1 MSAAVSHNSRI
12 QTVPGKM
19 MKSGSYIEKPASPAG
34 IVRGVLLAAAAVVLS
49 SCSSMESKPQ
59 APYGKIF
66 AGVQQSAAPVEEEKA
81 PEPEPERTVYEQ
93 KGSEQFIGST
103 GSQAPVVRLGEGKV
117 EVNFRDAPL
126 AEVVKVILGDN
137 LHVPYTI
144 EGDIKGNVT
153 LTSSSA
159 VTEDA
164 LIGLLESLLANRGI
178 VMVRD
183 ASGIYRLGPA
193 EALQGAA
200 PVRVG
205 RAVSQGS
212 GYDTRIV
219 PLKYISVAE
228 AQKILKP
235 LGAEKNVLY
244 ADTVRNLLMIAAPAP
259 QMNNIVRTIATF
271 DIDVMKGMSFGIY
284 EVYNTD
290 AASVVARFNELLGG
304 EELSPL
310 AGVVK
315 LVALEEIN
323 NVLVITS
330 RAHYLDTARMWI
342 ERLDH
347 VIVREGESASR
358 RLYVYNVNNG
368 EAMQL
373 AQMLTQMFGGTMGT
387 VAQTQR
393 KTSGRTAPGRRT
405 GTAGE
410 RERPQMGSQGASRQ
424 EGLAPDTGDL
434 AAAMTGG
441 TNPDETDDKTPRVVA
456 DQNNNT
462 LLVMATPSVW
472 REIESSLRKLD
483 VMPSQV
489 LVEVSIWE
497 VTLNDELEYGVEWF
511 FQHSNS
517 SINGLGT
524 LDLGAAGVGS
534 VVPGFSYLL
543 SDNGG
548 DWRAVINTL
557 DQTSNIQVLSSPSV
571 LVLDN
576 QTADIVVGDQQ
587 PVLSG
592 TSATDGGTVTENT
605 VYKDTGVKLS
615 VTPRGNESGL
625 VVMDISQEVTDVGN
639 IDQATGQRS
648 FLQRSIQSTVAIQ
661 SGDTI
666 ILGGLIQSN
675 KSQGSSGIPLLH
687 RMPVVGSLFGTK
699 SDNDRR
705 TELLVTISPRAIV
718 QYNDFIKIGEEF
730 REKMSGVTSAFGL

>member
-1 MSAAVSHNSRI
+1 MK
-12 QTVPGKM
+12 PG
-19 MKSGSYIEKPASPAG
+19 SNIEKRGSLAG
-34 IVRGVLLAAAAVVLS
+34 IVRGILLSASALVLS
-49 SCSSMESKPQ
+49 SCSSMDKQPQ

-66 AGVQQSAAPVEEEKA
+66 AGVQQPAAPVEEEKKP
-81 PEPEPERTVYEQ
+81 PEPEPDRTIYEE
-93 KGSEQFIGST
+93 KGSEQFIGGAVGT
-103 GSQAPVVRLGEGKV
+103 APVVRLGDGKV

-137 LHVPYTI
+137 LGVPYTL
-144 EGDIKGNVT
+144 EGEIKGNVT
-153 LTSSSA
+153 LASSSP
-159 VTEDA
+159 VSEDA

-183 ASGIYRLGPA
+183 ASGIYRLGSA
-193 EALQGAA
+193 EVLQSAA

-205 RAVSQGS
+205 RAVTQGS
-212 GYDTRIV
+212 GFDTRIV

-244 ADTVRNLLMIAAPAP
+244 ADKVRNLLMIAAPAP
-259 QMNNIVRTIATF
+259 QMNNIVRTIGTF

-284 EVYNTD
+284 EVFNTD
-290 AASVVARFNELLGG
+290 AASVVERFNELLGG

-315 LVALEEIN
+315 LVALDEIN

-330 RAHYLDTARMWI
+330 RAHYLDTAKTWI
-342 ERLDH
+342 GRLDH
-347 VIVREGESASR
+347 AIVREGESASR
-358 RLYVYNVNNG
+358 RLFVYNVNNG
-368 EAMQL
+368 EAVQL
-373 AQMLTQMFGGTMGT
+373 ASMLTQMFGGTMGT

-393 KTSGRTAPGRRT
+393 KTSGRSAPGQRQS
-405 GTAGE
+405 AVGE
-410 RERPQMGSQGASRQ
+410 RERAKTPGEGMGRAEGAELPSTPASASAG
-424 EGLAPDTGDL
+424 ED
-434 AAAMTGG
+434 
-441 TNPDETDDKTPRVVA
+441 TDDKAPRVVA

-462 LLVMATPSVW
+462 LLVMATPSIW
-472 REIESSLRKLD
+472 REIESTLRKLD
-483 VMPSQV
+483 VMPAQV

-517 SINGLGT
+517 SVDGLGT
-524 LDLGAAGVGS
+524 LDLGASGIGS

-543 SDNGG
+543 SDRGG

-557 DQTSNIQVLSSPSV
+557 DQASQIQVLSSPSV

-592 TSATDGGTVTENT
+592 TSATDGGTVTENI

-615 VTPRGNESGL
+615 VTPRVNESGL
-625 VVMDISQEVTDVGN
+625 VVMEISQEVTDVGN

-648 FLQRSIQSTVAIQ
+648 FLQRSIESTVAIQ

-666 ILGGLIQSN
+666 ILGGLIQN
-675 KSQGSSGIPLLH
+675 NRSQGSSGIPVLH
-687 RMPVVGSLFGTK
+687 RLPVVGSLFGTK

-730 REKMSGVTSAFGL
+730 RAKMSAVTDAFGL